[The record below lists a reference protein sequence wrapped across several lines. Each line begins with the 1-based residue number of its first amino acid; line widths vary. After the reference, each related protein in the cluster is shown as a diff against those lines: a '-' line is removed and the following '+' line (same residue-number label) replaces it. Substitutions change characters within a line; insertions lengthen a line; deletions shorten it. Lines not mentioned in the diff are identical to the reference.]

1 MASTHRKHA
10 LEKQATEKV
19 EAERAERAAHDALQ
33 ATVRAHREAIE
44 GFEGAGDHAAV
55 LRELRKLQK
64 SGIDPD
70 VLSLESA
77 ARTLGGAKQ
86 WKQAAESALTLTEL
100 GLEAS
105 EPRALGVWLEA
116 LTRRGMLRQC
126 LEVAAQA
133 DMASHE
139 LPPPIIERAM
149 RLAADEGEWQTV
161 LDLHQRICP
170 SPSSPS
176 SLSSPSMRLGLLLP
190 AIRAHGQLGQCRQ
203 ALRLAV
209 GASRQLTPP
218 QAAELWVTAAEACT
232 SCANASATG
241 RSAARAARRILAARP
256 APAVAAATICA
267 LVAAK
272 LWEPAAAVA
281 RDQMMAVSGD
291 QMMPMGPDDGR
302 DTDDGRDQMMAV
314 GPDGSSIF
322 ATSPPAWDAAV
333 ASAVKVED
341 TQLFA
346 ELAEVRRSG
355 GGSREAHAL
364 VLRVLAANQHQAG
377 CTERAWD
384 HLQHARPLDT
394 PADENV
400 WVFGMDVAAMM
411 GNFSAVVDMFLD
423 MGRRS
428 SLSTLSAPILARALQ
443 MGVYAAVR
451 EGTPA
456 EGVRMLMSAHA
467 VMARVDASL
476 WQLALTNC
484 LEAGDAQI
492 VIDMLIDG
500 PASEFAQTDVGRG
513 LLGNAAGIYV
523 AQTLVDTGELG
534 KAVEQHIYGPSP
546 DLGAMGR
553 LRKYLASV
561 LMSEQANSRADVY
574 LELHGRRRGTGSLGL
589 YLCAIRDAGKQANA
603 DSMHSMR
610 SEVPR
615 ARRSDLLVD
624 LLSLMGFVPTPQ
636 LRESVRAMVRHAIPV
651 LKKAMK
657 QVESEEATEDTRATS
672 RQDVNGNRTTASMEE
687 DKKRGAARRKVKH
700 AFDLID
706 LCDQRGIG
714 LRAEACLMAIL
725 VRGLSRGA
733 TLPRERMLEI
743 VEMLPQLH
751 QQLLANGSDT
761 GGNNMVNMTMPT
773 YIATLAII
781 GKSAVDLMDLG
792 LWSQADARG
801 FLGASENWTTFL
813 ARCEVGTAEQRGVAY
828 EMLGELL
835 QARWQV
841 CPPSPCPPSYLPVP
855 CTPHVYAPSC
865 RHLTPLATMP
875 LRDAQATLYAQH
887 GHGPDYFDGQG
898 AGDLQNA
905 ERLLSVIRLA
915 AADKTVR
922 LDAHLL
928 GRLMIRS
935 DQSDT
940 AGLNAAVLAFVD
952 AGGRPSG
959 GQLVLMSLASLG
971 FTFQFGALGT
981 EVSSCHNVSCLRGA
995 WYDLK
1000 SVWQLTSRPE
1010 VARELWPEL
1019 HASGASL
1026 NQILEPLQDI
1036 LLLGALGQVALL
1048 DPLHGRAA
1056 GSGDTFAPAWAVDE
1070 LQAEL
1075 RSVLLTTSIAE
1086 SKVDALLNCERD
1098 ELVARACA
1106 ALTATHVV
1114 WAKEGGWSLESRTFA
1129 PPLTLYIN
1137 SLDEELRIPEH
1148 DAFGAKTASLVMART
1163 AELMRNRLQV
1173 AAPRAQPRSHGFGGG
1188 GGTKSNSKR
1197 GRGAASKRRNGK
1209 KRT

>member
-1 MASTHRKHA
+1 
-10 LEKQATEKV
+10 
-19 EAERAERAAHDALQ
+19 
-33 ATVRAHREAIE
+33 
-44 GFEGAGDHAAV
+44 
-55 LRELRKLQK
+55 
-64 SGIDPD
+64 
-70 VLSLESA
+70 
-77 ARTLGGAKQ
+77 
-86 WKQAAESALTLTEL
+86 
-100 GLEAS
+100 
-105 EPRALGVWLEA
+105 
-116 LTRRGMLRQC
+116 
-126 LEVAAQA
+126 
-133 DMASHE
+133 
-139 LPPPIIERAM
+139 
-149 RLAADEGEWQTV
+149 
-161 LDLHQRICP
+161 
-170 SPSSPS
+170 
-176 SLSSPSMRLGLLLP
+176 
-190 AIRAHGQLGQCRQ
+190 
-203 ALRLAV
+203 
-209 GASRQLTPP
+209 
-218 QAAELWVTAAEACT
+218 
-232 SCANASATG
+232 
-241 RSAARAARRILAARP
+241 
-256 APAVAAATICA
+256 
-267 LVAAK
+267 
-272 LWEPAAAVA
+272 
-281 RDQMMAVSGD
+281 
-291 QMMPMGPDDGR
+291 
-302 DTDDGRDQMMAV
+302 
-314 GPDGSSIF
+314 
-322 ATSPPAWDAAV
+322 
-333 ASAVKVED
+333 
-341 TQLFA
+341 
-346 ELAEVRRSG
+346 
-355 GGSREAHAL
+355 
-364 VLRVLAANQHQAG
+364 
-377 CTERAWD
+377 
-384 HLQHARPLDT
+384 
-394 PADENV
+394 
-400 WVFGMDVAAMM
+400 
-411 GNFSAVVDMFLD
+411 
-423 MGRRS
+423 
-428 SLSTLSAPILARALQ
+428 
-443 MGVYAAVR
+443 
-451 EGTPA
+451 
-456 EGVRMLMSAHA
+456 MLMSAHA

-603 DSMHSMR
+603 GSMHSMR

-657 QVESEEATEDTRATS
+657 QVESEEATEETRATS

-835 QARWQV
+835 QARW
-841 CPPSPCPPSYLPVP
+841 
-855 CTPHVYAPSC
+855 
-865 RHLTPLATMP
+865 
-875 LRDAQATLYAQH
+875 QATLYAQH

-1197 GRGAASKRRNGK
+1197 GRGAASKRRPGK